1 MKQAKRSGGPK
12 TVQGKVRS
20 SKNATS
26 HGLTSASPTNPNEKA
41 LIDSYAQ
48 ELSAYYK
55 PESPLEQL
63 QIRRIAIC
71 RAKLAYLYDLE
82 QVKLTLAAKELESQP
97 EKILEKIP
105 GASGL
110 ALGMAKEFITSG
122 QIHLPCRLDLSLLED
137 ICNEIHSMHGV
148 IENKHQFARA
158 LPRLTEYLNAYP
170 VVGLNNHSQW
180 MEKLAAISKDLKM
193 TDEWGDSYA
202 GKFEEVFKGYLRS
215 REYEDLLEE
224 EAWRPELE
232 ELERYQEERRIAR
245 GQKPRKTEPTP
256 RVDPDAITDIT
267 IIKEQLQQFLNLYKN
282 YQKVEGIAVQ
292 YQEIKDL
299 MLRALSLPVA
309 ESDLL
314 MRYQTTLERR
324 LSSAIGEL
332 LALQRAKKPALGA
345 S

>member
-12 TVQGKVRS
+12 TLQGKARS

-26 HGLTSASPTNPNEKA
+26 HGLTSVAPSNSNEKA
-41 LIDSYAQ
+41 LVDSYTQ
-48 ELSAYYK
+48 ELTDYYK

-82 QVKLTLAAKELESQP
+82 QVKLALAAKELESQP

-110 ALGMAKEFITSG
+110 AMGMAKEFITSG
-122 QIHLPCRLDLSLLED
+122 EIHLPCRLDSPLLEA
-137 ICNEIHSMHGV
+137 ICDEIKQMSGV

-158 LPRLTEYLNAYP
+158 LPKLTKYLNAYP
-170 VVGLNNHSQW
+170 VVGLNNTNQW
-180 MEKLAAISKDLKM
+180 LEKLVAVGKDLDRAFSM
-193 TDEWGDSYA
+193 GENHVGELDEFFRTYLV
-202 GKFEEVFKGYLRS
+202 GKKYLDQLAKEAAKS
-215 REYEDLLEE
+215 ESDEFDQLQED
-224 EAWRPELE
+224 A
-232 ELERYQEERRIAR
+232 RIRR
-245 GQKPRKTEPTP
+245 GQKPRKIEPATQP
-256 RVDPDAITDIT
+256 NPDAITDLET
-267 IIKEQLQQFLNLYKN
+267 VQNQVNLFLWLHKTYQQAQNL
-282 YQKVEGIAVQ
+282 IPQ
-292 YQEIKDL
+292 YQEIKEV

-332 LALQRAKKPALGA
+332 LALQRAKKPELGT
-345 S
+345 

>member
-1 MKQAKRSGGPK
+1 MSQANRSGGPK
-12 TVQGKVRS
+12 TVQGKARS

-26 HGLTSASPTNPNEKA
+26 HGLTSLAPSNPNEKA
-41 LIDSYAQ
+41 LVDSYTQ
-48 ELSAYYK
+48 ELTNYYK

-63 QIRRIAIC
+63 QIRRIAMC

-82 QVKLTLAAKELESQP
+82 QVKLALVAKELESQP

-105 GASGL
+105 GATGL
-110 ALGMAKEFITSG
+110 AMGMAIEFITSG
-122 QIHLPCRLDLSLLED
+122 EIHLPCRLDPPLLEA
-137 ICNEIHSMHGV
+137 ICDEIKQMSGV

-158 LPRLTEYLNAYP
+158 LPKLTKYLNAYP
-170 VVGLNNHSQW
+170 VVGLNNTNQW
-180 MEKLAAISKDLKM
+180 MEKLVTISKDIKLASQM
-193 TDEWGDSYA
+193 EDGHLGLLDEM
-202 GKFEEVFKGYLRS
+202 FRGYLRS
-215 REYEDLLEE
+215 REYEALLEK
-224 EAWRPELE
+224 EAEKPERD

-245 GQKPRKTEPTP
+245 GEKPRKIESTPT
-256 RVDPDAITDIT
+256 VNPDAITDMEVISQ
-267 IIKEQLQQFLNLYKN
+267 QLKQFLDLHKS
-282 YQKVEGIAVQ
+282 YQKVQGISVQ
-292 YQEIKDL
+292 YQEMKNL

-332 LALQRAKKPALGA
+332 LALQHSSK

>member
-1 MKQAKRSGGPK
+1 M
-12 TVQGKVRS
+12 
-20 SKNATS
+20 
-26 HGLTSASPTNPNEKA
+26 
-41 LIDSYAQ
+41 
-48 ELSAYYK
+48 
-55 PESPLEQL
+55 EQL

-82 QVKLTLAAKELESQP
+82 QVKLTMAAKELEAQP

-122 QIHLPCRLDLSLLED
+122 QIHLPCRLNLPLLEK
-137 ICNEIHSMHGV
+137 ICDEIHSMHGV
-148 IENKHQFARA
+148 MENKHQFARA
-158 LPRLTEYLNAYP
+158 LPCLTEYLNAYP

-180 MEKLAAISKDLKM
+180 MEKLAAISNDLKM
-193 TDEWGDSYA
+193 TDKWGDSYS
-202 GKFEEVFKGYLRS
+202 GELEEVLKGYLRS
-215 REYEDLLEE
+215 MEYEELLEK
-224 EAWRPELE
+224 EARKPLLE
-232 ELERYQEERRIAR
+232 ELERYQEERRIER
-245 GQKPRKTEPTP
+245 GQKPKKIEPAP
-256 RVDPDAITDIT
+256 KVDPDAITDMA
-267 IIKEQLQQFLNLYKN
+267 IIKEQLQQFLDLYKN

-324 LSSAIGEL
+324 LSSAIAEL
-332 LALQRAKKPALGA
+332 LALQRAKKPELGI
-345 S
+345 

>member
-12 TVQGKVRS
+12 TLQGKARS

-26 HGLTSASPTNPNEKA
+26 HGLTSMVPSNSNEKA
-41 LIDSYAQ
+41 LVESYTQ
-48 ELSAYYK
+48 ELTNYYN

-82 QVKLTLAAKELESQP
+82 QVKLALAAKELESQP

-105 GASGL
+105 GATGL

-122 QIHLPCRLDLSLLED
+122 EIHLPCRLDLPLLET
-137 ICNEIHSMHGV
+137 ICEETHQMHGV

-158 LPRLTEYLNAYP
+158 LPRLTKYLNSYP
-170 VVGLNNHSQW
+170 VVGLNNSSQW
-180 MEKLAAISKDLKM
+180 MEKLAAISEDLKM
-193 TDEWGDSYA
+193 ADEMGERHL
-202 GKFEEVFKGYLRS
+202 GKFEEILRGYQRS
-215 REYEDLLEE
+215 REYEVLLEK
-224 EAWRPELE
+224 EAAKPEMD

-245 GQKPRKTEPTP
+245 GEKPRKIEPTP
-256 RVDPDAITDIT
+256 QVDPDAITNMAM
-267 IIKEQLQQFLNLYKN
+267 IKQQLKQFLDLHKS
-282 YQKVEGIAVQ
+282 YQKAQGIAVQ
-292 YQEIKDL
+292 YREIKDL
-299 MLRALSLPVA
+299 MLRSLSLPVA

-324 LSSAIGEL
+324 LSQAIGEL
-332 LALQRAKKPALGA
+332 LALQRAKKPELGT
-345 S
+345 

>member
-1 MKQAKRSGGPK
+1 MTQAKRSGGPK
-12 TVQGKVRS
+12 TTQGKARS

-26 HGLTSASPTNPNEKA
+26 HGLTSMRPSNPSEKA
-41 LIDSYAQ
+41 LIESFAQ
-48 ELSAYYK
+48 ELTDYYK
-55 PESPLEQL
+55 PKSPLEQL
-63 QIRRIAIC
+63 QIQRIAIC

-82 QVKLTLAAKELESQP
+82 EVKLALAAKELESQP

-105 GASGL
+105 GATGL
-110 ALGMAKEFITSG
+110 ALGMARDFIASG
-122 QIHLPCRLDLSLLED
+122 QIHLPCRLNLPLLEE
-137 ICNEIHSMHGV
+137 ICDEIHSMHGAM
-148 IENKHQFARA
+148 ENRHQFARA
-158 LPRLTEYLNAYP
+158 LPRLTKYLNAYP

-180 MEKLAAISKDLKM
+180 MEKLEAISNDLKM
-193 TDEWGDSYA
+193 TDERGDLYA
-202 GKFEEVFKGYLRS
+202 GKFEEIIKGYLRS
-215 REYEDLLEE
+215 KEYEDLLEK
-224 EAWRPELE
+224 EAMRPELE

-256 RVDPDAITDIT
+256 KIDPDAITDMA
-267 IIKEQLQQFLNLYKN
+267 IIKQQLQPLLDLHKS
-282 YQKVEGIAVQ
+282 YQKVHGIAVQ

-332 LALQRAKKPALGA
+332 LALQRAKKSELDT
-345 S
+345 